1 MGPARGAMGGLGGGG
16 LLGIFSMLGRFGWK
30 GILVGIVVVGFM
42 MFSGQCGGLSGMLGG
57 GGSSSRGGSPPS
69 SGGLKPTGEQT
80 EDTQVRF
87 VGFVF
92 DDVQESWNKNLRGYE
107 EATIVVFR
115 GAVDSACGTASS
127 AVGPFYCPND
137 RKVYID
143 LSFYQQLS
151 KRFGAPGDFAQAY
164 VIAHEIGHH
173 IQNQRGVLGG
183 GEPDS
188 IAVELQ
194 ADCLA
199 GAWAHD
205 AEQRK
210 LVEVGDIDEALGA
223 ASAIGDDNI
232 QKKTQGRVQPETW
245 THGSAAQRVAAFRKG
260 YTSGSAQACGLR

>member
-16 LLGIFSMLGRFGWK
+16 LFGIFAMLSRFGWK
-30 GILVGIVVVGFM
+30 GILIGLVVVGVL
-42 MFSGQCGGLSGMLGG
+42 MFGSGQCGLGGLGG
-57 GGSSSRGGSPPS
+57 GGSSGGGAPSRG
-69 SGGLKPTGEQT
+69 LTPTGEHS
-80 EDTQVRF
+80 EDEQVRF

-92 DDVQESWNKNLRGYE
+92 DDVQASWNQRLRGYE
-107 EATIVVFR
+107 DATIVVFR
-115 GAVDSACGTASS
+115 GAVESACGTTSS
-127 AVGPFYCPND
+127 AVGPFYCPLD
-137 RKVYID
+137 KKVYID

-151 KRFGAPGDFAQAY
+151 RRFGAPGDFAQAY

-205 AEQRK
+205 AERRD
-210 LVEVGDIDEALGA
+210 LVEVGDLDEALGA

-232 QKKTQGRVQPETW
+232 QKQTQGRIQPETW
-245 THGSAAQRVAAFRKG
+245 THGSAKQRVAAFRKG
-260 YTSGSAQACGLR
+260 YTSGSAEACGI